1 MSVKVLQNVT
11 DEKDLGV
18 IFDKS
23 FSFDVRIQSCIMKTN
38 KMIGMIKRTF
48 TSLDKDIFQ

>member
-23 FSFDVRIQSCIMKTN
+23 FPFDI
-38 KMIGMIKRTF
+38 TF
-48 TSLDKDIFQ
+48 KAV